1 MSGLIYMLP
10 VVDFWM
16 LMMGVWVV
24 KANADSEAKLRLT
37 DSELVAQITT
47 L

>member
-1 MSGLIYMLP
+1 
-10 VVDFWM
+10 
-16 LMMGVWVV
+16 MGVCVV

-37 DSELVAQITT
+37 DSELVDQITT